1 MRAKEKLEFN
11 KPEFEFY
18 ELVKKSIY
26 DLYPLRTN
34 KRKTEEYCDN
44 HLFADARCREIFKI
58 NNCNHE
64 SVNFRENDDEID
76 HLISYRVRKE
86 IQNAICDDKTF
97 IYAYNIIERDHN
109 PYNDVYKSKSLQ
121 LKPETLTTSREI
133 EEEISRYK
141 EDYPKSN
148 LSDYLIDEANFKF
161 YNERFLNLSFDD
173 EGWLFIFNKA
183 YEIFDRIRTFASNPS
198 QAHYMA
204 NNIYFGDKMLEDAII
219 DVLLLLID
227 NYSYDLTPEQVKKF
241 RLLSF
246 FIRKHRDP
254 QTLTIEK
261 KYLDK
266 IHSLNLTK
274 VDWMKATR
282 YFNVHL
288 ITHWVTYHDLSLE
301 QQLQIL
307 NQIKERYL
315 TEKQRNPDFFC
326 YDLSECFSQLQ
337 QLLTSDE
344 PPPGCNGSPAPS
356 TNTINPSQPKNQLP
370 MVRMIEHLNTSLDEL
385 KEQNARL
392 TRIITQQNEELRLLH
407 EKHDEETR
415 NMMMILSEHEE
426 NYNSKGFTLAQM
438 VLLFYYLFNELGIN
452 FDNTPKVKW
461 ARFIQKVTGKH
472 IQNIKTE
479 LDIEFET
486 SKTQKNLK
494 IMADL
499 FRELLPQITGI
510 IENDS
515 K

>member
-11 KPEFEFY
+11 KAEFEFY
-18 ELVKKSIY
+18 MLVKKSIY

-64 SVNFRENDDEID
+64 SVNFHENDDEID

-121 LKPETLTTSREI
+121 LKPETLTSAREI
-133 EEEISRYK
+133 EEEISSYK
-141 EDYPKSN
+141 EDYPKNN

-161 YNERFLNLSFDD
+161 YNERFLNLNFDD

-183 YEIFDRIRTFASNPS
+183 YEIFDRIRTFAANPS
-198 QAHYMA
+198 QAHHIA
-204 NNIYFGDKMLEDAII
+204 NNIYFGDKLMEDAIL
-219 DVLLLLID
+219 DFLLLLID
-227 NYSYDLTPEQVKKF
+227 NYSYDLTPVQVKKF
-241 RLLSF
+241 RLLAF
-246 FIRKHRDP
+246 FISKHRDP

-261 KYLDK
+261 KYLER
-266 IHSLNLTK
+266 IHSLNLAK

-288 ITHWVTYHDLSLE
+288 ISNWVTYSGLSYD

-307 NQIKERYL
+307 NLIKGNYI

-326 YDLSECFSQLQ
+326 YDLSDCFSQLQ

-356 TNTINPSQPKNQLP
+356 TNTINPNPPKNQLP
-370 MVRMIEHLNTSLDEL
+370 MVQRCSSI
-385 KEQNARL
+385 ARL
-392 TRIITQQNEELRLLH
+392 VHKTCVQGQASGLKKISTFWR
-407 EKHDEETR
+407 
-415 NMMMILSEHEE
+415 SACGSSP
-426 NYNSKGFTLAQM
+426 SKGSIFFATLAHTAATLSSCAPTLSLRFVWCSSLRGCLFCCTTLAQSSRVATLAPSNPNKVFASLM
-438 VLLFYYLFNELGIN
+438 YLLKGA
-452 FDNTPKVKW
+452 T
-461 ARFIQKVTGKH
+461 A
-472 IQNIKTE
+472 
-479 LDIEFET
+479 
-486 SKTQKNLK
+486 TQCFCSP
-494 IMADL
+494 AG
-499 FRELLPQITGI
+499 R
-510 IENDS
+510 S
-515 K
+515 C